1 MPSQTSFSIFEHFFF
16 LSIIPSST
24 ELDPHLVFPRFPMQ
38 MSLTGLLS
46 QAASSSEALEVE
58 TVDWLKDGETPTKN
72 LG

>member
-1 MPSQTSFSIFEHFFF
+1 
-16 LSIIPSST
+16 
-24 ELDPHLVFPRFPMQ
+24 MQ